1 VTSAQG
7 DVTLGQDEEIVH
19 LNGGWLPRGE
29 ARVPVD
35 DRGFVFGDGVYELT
49 PAYGGRFLRFERHLE
64 RLRFGLQELTIDFDP
79 AGVEE
84 LHHEI
89 LRRNGLTDAPMATVY
104 LQVTRGA
111 APRTHHFP
119 PSDTAATVYAFAK
132 RFERTPADVW
142 ARGFEAVTHP
152 DRRWG
157 RVDIKTLQLLPNVL
171 AQQAAL
177 DAGAGD
183 ALMVR
188 DGIVL
193 EGALSNLFVVFGRTI
208 RTHPTS
214 NQILPGITRE
224 LILEIAREEGH
235 EVEERPTPIEHL
247 VGATEVFM
255 TGTTSE
261 VKPIIRVDGRSVAD
275 GRVGPVTTDLHRAF
289 MERVRQECGVPTT
302 AFVSG

>member
-1 VTSAQG
+1 MPALDEVTPGQG
-7 DVTLGQDEEIVH
+7 GDIVH
-19 LNGGWLPRGE
+19 LNGAWFPRGE
-29 ARVPVD
+29 ARVAVD
-35 DRGFVFGDGVYELT
+35 DRGFVFGDGVYEMT

-64 RLRFGLQELTIDFDP
+64 RLRSGLRELAIDFDP
-79 AGVEE
+79 SGVEE

-104 LQVTRGA
+104 LQVTRGV
-111 APRTHHFP
+111 APRAHHFP
-119 PSDTAATVYAFAK
+119 PSDTVATVYAFAK

-157 RVDIKTLQLLPNVL
+157 RVDIKTLQLLPNVM
-171 AQQAAL
+171 AQQAARA
-177 DAGAGD
+177 AGAGD

-193 EGALSNLFVVFGRTI
+193 EGALSNLFMVFGRTI

-224 LILEIAREEGH
+224 LILEIAREEGY
-235 EVEERPTPIEHL
+235 EVEERPTPIEQL
-247 VGATEVFM
+247 ADASEVFM

-261 VKPIIRVDGRSVAD
+261 VKPIVRVDGRPVAD
-275 GRVGPVTTDLHRAF
+275 GLVGPVATGLHRVY
-289 MERVRQECGVPTT
+289 MERVCRECELPATT
-302 AFVSG
+302 FGSS

>member
-1 VTSAQG
+1 VISAQG
-7 DVTLGQDEEIVH
+7 DGSSGQGEDIVH
-19 LNGGWLPRGE
+19 LNGAWLHRSE

-35 DRGFVFGDGVYELT
+35 DRGFVFGDGVYEMT
-49 PAYGGRFLRFERHLE
+49 PAYGGTFLRLDRHLE
-64 RLRFGLQELTIDFDP
+64 RLRFGLRELAIDFDP
-79 AGVEE
+79 SGVEE

-104 LQVTRGA
+104 LQITRGV
-111 APRTHHFP
+111 APRAHHFP
-119 PSDTAATVYAFAK
+119 ASDTAATIYAFAK
-132 RFERTPADVW
+132 RFQRTPEDTW
-142 ARGFEAVTHP
+142 AHGFEAVTHP

-157 RVDIKTLQLLPNVL
+157 RVDIKTLQLLPNAL
-171 AQQAAL
+171 AQQAARA
-177 DAGAGD
+177 AGAGD

-193 EGALSNLFVVFGRTI
+193 EGALSNLFLVFGRTI

-224 LILEIAREEGH
+224 IILEIAREEGY

-247 VGATEVFM
+247 VDASEVFM

-261 VKPIIRVDGRSVAD
+261 VKPIVRVDGRPVAD
-275 GRVGPVTTDLHRAF
+275 GRVGLVATDLHRAF
-289 MERVRQECGVPTT
+289 MERVRRECGLAAAEV
-302 AFVSG
+302 VSS